1 MASKEQGGRVQ
12 PVGTPSKASSNVVYK
27 PAKLGASYGTPTNS
41 YKRGKD
47 QKVGS

>member
-1 MASKEQGGRVQ
+1 MANKEQGGRVQ
-12 PVGTPSKASSNVVYK
+12 PVTTPSSASANKVHK
-27 PAKLGASYGTPTNS
+27 PAKIGGTIGIVPNS